1 MIRKRFPAERRR
13 RIIGWTTL
21 AVAWVTALV
30 ARGAAT
36 PVAPSEQVSPEPV
49 VVQPQ
54 VIATPAPLPTLPAE
68 GLVVLHYT
76 PVPKPEAEV
85 RRVVVTRTVAAP
97 ASSAQPTTVSSS
109 GS

>member
-1 MIRKRFPAERRR
+1 MIRKRFPTERRR
-13 RIIGWTTL
+13 RIVGWTTL
-21 AVAWVTALV
+21 AIAWVTALV
-30 ARGAAT
+30 ARGAAA
-36 PVAPSEQVSPEPV
+36 PAAPSEQVAPEPTIVSPELL
-49 VVQPQ
+49 
-54 VIATPAPLPTLPAE
+54 ATPAPLPTLPAE

-97 ASSAQPTTVSSS
+97 ASPARPTTVSSS